1 MTEARAAFPED
12 RRDSLSKTLD
22 SIVQI
27 VKPPY
32 GGGMRE
38 LEEIGRPLPPR
49 RGQAAKHA
57 SVLDAATAVFCRD
70 GFAGASI
77 DLIAAEAGVSRQT
90 VYNHHGDKEALFVA
104 VVREMTERCNAGLF
118 ATLATFPDHPQDLE
132 AELAAF
138 AGRLVRNCLCNRE
151 GAALRKLIQAEGER
165 YPALFAAW
173 REHGPGTAWAAI
185 AARFARLAHAG
196 TLRIEDPD
204 LAARQFLA
212 LINADFHISH
222 MLGTRPTEAEIDAGV
237 AGAVRT
243 FLRAFGP
250 TAPPPPALAQ
260 RARPN

>member
-1 MTEARAAFPED
+1 MQESE
-12 RRDSLSKTLD
+12 
-22 SIVQI
+22 Q
-27 VKPPY
+27 
-32 GGGMRE
+32 
-38 LEEIGRPLPPR
+38 IGRPVPPR
-49 RGQAAKHA
+49 RGQVAKHA
-57 SVLDAATAVFCRD
+57 SVLDAAAAVFCRD

-90 VYNHHGDKEALFVA
+90 IYNHHGDKEALFVA

-118 ATLATFPDHPQDLE
+118 STLTTFPDRPRDLE
-132 AELAAF
+132 AEMTAF
-138 AGRLVRNCLCNRE
+138 AGRLVRNCLYNRD
-151 GAALRKLIQAEGER
+151 GGALRKLIQSEGER

-196 TLRIEDPD
+196 YLRIEDPD

-212 LINADFHISH
+212 LIHADFHISH
-222 MLGTRPTEAEIDAGV
+222 MLGTKPAEAEIDVGV
-237 AGAVRT
+237 TNAVRT

-260 RARPN
+260 RTRPN